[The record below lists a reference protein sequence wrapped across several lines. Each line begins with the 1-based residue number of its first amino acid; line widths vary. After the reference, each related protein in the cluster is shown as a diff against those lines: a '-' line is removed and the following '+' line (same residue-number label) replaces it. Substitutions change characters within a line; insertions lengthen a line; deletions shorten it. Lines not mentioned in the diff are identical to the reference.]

1 MARSAPREASAAG
14 VRDSRDGDMEAVRA
28 IYAHH
33 VRNGLG
39 SFEEEA
45 PDLGE
50 LTRRRADVL
59 ARGLP
64 HLVAEADGV
73 VAGFAY
79 AAPYRP
85 RSAYRF
91 TVEDSV
97 YVAPA
102 ALRRGLGR
110 ALLAE
115 LVVRCAALG
124 YRQMVAVIGDSDN
137 AGSVGVHRALGF
149 AEAGRLPAVG
159 FKFER
164 WVDIVLMQR
173 ALGPGDASLPE
184 R

>member
-1 MARSAPREASAAG
+1 MPGLAG
-14 VRDSRDGDMEAVRA
+14 NVRDSREQDLPIVQE

-33 VRNGLG
+33 VAYGFG

-45 PDLGE
+45 PDLAE
-50 LTRRRADVL
+50 LARRRTDVL

-64 HLVAEADGV
+64 HLVAETNGAV
-73 VAGFAY
+73 QGFAY
-79 AAPYRP
+79 AGPYRS

-91 TVEDSV
+91 TLEDSV

-115 LVVRCAALG
+115 LLARCAVLG
-124 YRQMVAVIGDSDN
+124 YRQMVAVIGDSGN
-137 AGSVGVHRALGF
+137 ERSIGVHRALGF
-149 AEAGRLPAVG
+149 AEVGRLPAIG
-159 FKFER
+159 FKLGR

-173 ALGPGDASLPE
+173 ALGPGQETLPD